1 MTERTE
7 AEQLRASRAR
17 IVRADDE
24 DRQSIERDLHDGLQ
38 QQLVALGV
46 GIQVAQQLAHSES
59 DELRALL
66 QELERQ
72 LRDALDEA
80 RRLAQR
86 IHPSLLDGRGLVGAL
101 RAAAA
106 SAEVRTRIEGAAGE
120 LSAELAGVVY
130 LCCLE
135 ALRNTAEHAGSGAQV
150 TIVLGREG
158 DTVLFEVRDDGAGF
172 GPTHELTGLDR
183 VRARIESLGGRLTVE
198 SEPGAGTRVAGV
210 LYSASAR

>member
-1 MTERTE
+1 MTERSE
-7 AEQLRASRAR
+7 ADQLRASRAR
-17 IVRADDE
+17 IVRADDQ
-24 DRQSIERDLHDGLQ
+24 DRRSIERDLHDGLQ

-46 GIQVAQQLAHSES
+46 NIQVAQQLAYSES

-66 QELERQ
+66 QELEREA
-72 LRDALDEA
+72 RDALDES
-80 RRLAQR
+80 RHLAQR

-106 SAEVRTRIEGAAGE
+106 SAEVRTRIEGGAGE
-120 LSAELAGVVY
+120 LSAELAAVVY

-135 ALRNTAEHAGSGAQV
+135 ALRNTAEHAGSGAQA